1 MKFPFSL
8 QKRCCFYAL
17 LSLVFMA
24 CETKTDTEEPNKV
37 EEAISSIK
45 NTYAPDTRVTLFDIE
60 VIESPEGYT
69 LKGGTSLPEALD
81 ALRKQLEQEQIAFQD
96 SIELLPSAS
105 LEGNIYGAIALS
117 VANLRSRPAHSAE
130 MVTQGT
136 LGMPVN
142 VYQKQGSWY
151 RIQTPD
157 HYLGWVDSKGI
168 ELMDKTRF
176 EDWQGAEKLIYTKT
190 YGHAFAEANAAAQV
204 VSDLVAGNILKLIGE
219 DGAFYQVEYPDGKN
233 GFVAKSEASP
243 YQDWKSSLSFTKEA
257 LVETSKTM
265 LGVPYLWGGTSTK
278 GVDCSG
284 FTKTVY
290 FMNGMIIPR
299 DASQQIHEGT
309 LIDDS
314 REFDKL
320 IPGDL
325 LFFGR
330 KATDSTSERVVHVG
344 MWIGNNEFIHSAGN
358 VHISSMDK
366 SSDNFDAYNYE
377 RYLRTKR
384 ILNQKDEG
392 LLYLTEQ
399 DVF

>member
-1 MKFPFSL
+1 
-8 QKRCCFYAL
+8 
-17 LSLVFMA
+17 
-24 CETKTDTEEPNKV
+24 
-37 EEAISSIK
+37 
-45 NTYAPDTRVTLFDIE
+45 
-60 VIESPEGYT
+60 
-69 LKGGTSLPEALD
+69 
-81 ALRKQLEQEQIAFQD
+81 
-96 SIELLPSAS
+96 
-105 LEGNIYGAIALS
+105 
-117 VANLRSRPAHSAE
+117 
-130 MVTQGT
+130 
-136 LGMPVN
+136 
-142 VYQKQGSWY
+142 
-151 RIQTPD
+151 
-157 HYLGWVDSKGI
+157 
-168 ELMDKTRF
+168 
-176 EDWQGAEKLIYTKT
+176 
-190 YGHAFAEANAAAQV
+190 
-204 VSDLVAGNILKLIGE
+204 
-219 DGAFYQVEYPDGKN
+219 N
-233 GFVAKSEASP
+233 GFVSKSEAVP
-243 YQDWKSSLSFTKEA
+243 YLDWKSNLSFTKEA

-314 REFDKL
+314 KEFDKL

-358 VHISSMDK
+358 VHISSLDK
-366 SSDNFDAYNYE
+366 NAENFDEYNLH

>member
-1 MKFPFSL
+1 MKFPL
-8 QKRCCFYAL
+8 KKRCCFYAL
-17 LSLVFMA
+17 LSFVFMA
-24 CETKTDTEEPNKV
+24 CETKTSTVPNKA
-37 EEAISSIK
+37 EEAISSVK
-45 NTYAPDTRVTLFDIE
+45 STYAPDTRVALFDIE
-60 VIESPEGYT
+60 AVEGPEGYT
-69 LKGGTSLPEALD
+69 LKGGTNLPEALD
-81 ALRKQLEQEQIAFQD
+81 ALRKQLEQKQIVFQD
-96 SIELLPSAS
+96 SVEVLPSAS
-105 LEGNIYGAIALS
+105 LDGKIYGAIALS

-136 LGMPVN
+136 LGMPVK
-142 VYQKQGSWY
+142 VYQKQDSWY

-157 HYLGWVDSKGI
+157 HYLGWVDSRGI
-168 ELMDKTRF
+168 ALMDKTQF
-176 EDWQGAEKLIYTKT
+176 EDWKGSEKLIYTKT
-190 YGHAFAEANAAAQV
+190 YGHSFIEADASSQV
-204 VSDLVAGNILKLIGE
+204 VSDLVAGNILKLVTE
-219 DGAFYQVEYPDGKN
+219 NVAFYQVEYPDGRN
-233 GFVAKSEASP
+233 AYVSKSEASP
-243 YQDWKSSLSFTKEA
+243 YLDWKSNLSFTKEA

-309 LIDDS
+309 LVDDS
-314 REFDKL
+314 GEFDKL

-358 VHISSMDK
+358 VHISSMAK
-366 SSDNFDAYNYE
+366 NADNFDAYNYD

>member
-1 MKFPFSL
+1 MKFLFSYK
-8 QKRCCFYAL
+8 KRYCFYAL
-17 LSLVFMA
+17 LPLVFMA
-24 CETKTDTEEPNKV
+24 CETKTDTESNKI
-37 EEAISSIK
+37 EETISSIK
-45 NTYAPDTRVTLFDIE
+45 STYAPDTRVVLFDIE
-60 VIESPEGYT
+60 AVKNPEGYI
-69 LKGGTSLPEALD
+69 LKGGTNLPEALV
-81 ALRKQLEQEQIAFQD
+81 ALREQLEQEQIVFQD
-96 SIELLPSAS
+96 SVELLPSAN
-105 LEGNIYGAIALS
+105 LDGKIFGAIALS

-157 HYLGWVDSKGI
+157 HYLGWVDSRGI
-168 ELMDKTRF
+168 ELMDEAGFKQ
-176 EDWQGAEKLIYTKT
+176 WQGSEKLIYTKT
-190 YGHAFAEANAAAQV
+190 YGHSFSAANISSQV
-204 VSDLVAGNILKLIGE
+204 ISDLVAGNILSLISDE
-219 DGAFYQVEYPDGKN
+219 AAFYGVRYPDGRN
-233 GFVAKSEASP
+233 AFVPKSEAVP
-243 YQDWKSSLSFTKEA
+243 YSDWKSNLSFTKEA

-309 LIDDS
+309 LVDDS

-330 KATDSTSERVVHVG
+330 KATDTTSERVIHVG

-358 VHISSMDK
+358 VHISSMDRNAE
-366 SSDNFDAYNYE
+366 NFDEYNYD

-392 LLYLTEQ
+392 LLNLTEQ

>member
-1 MKFPFSL
+1 MKFLFSL
-8 QKRCCFYAL
+8 QKRCCLYAL
-17 LSLVFMA
+17 LTLVFMA
-24 CETKTDTEEPNKV
+24 CETKTDTGPNKV

-45 NTYAPDTRVTLFDIE
+45 STYAPDTRVVLFDIE
-60 VIESPEGYT
+60 AIQSPEGYT

-81 ALRKQLEQEQIAFQD
+81 ALQKQLEQEQITFRD
-96 SIELLPSAS
+96 SVEVLPSAS

-157 HYLGWVDSKGI
+157 HYLGWVDSRGI

-176 EDWQGAEKLIYTKT
+176 QDWQDSEKLIYTQT
-190 YGHAFAEANAAAQV
+190 YGHAVAEANASAQV
-204 VSDLVAGNILKLIGE
+204 VSDLVAGNILKLIAE
-219 DGAFYQVEYPDGKN
+219 DGGFYQVEYPDGKN
-233 GFVAKSEASP
+233 GFVPKSEASP
-243 YQDWKSSLSFTKEA
+243 YLDWKSNLVFTEEA

-366 SSDNFDAYNYE
+366 NAANFDEYNYD
-377 RYLRTKR
+377 RYLRSKR

>member
-1 MKFPFSL
+1 MKFQFSL
-8 QKRCCFYAL
+8 KKRYCFYAL
-17 LSLVFMA
+17 LPLIFMA
-24 CETKTDTEEPNKV
+24 CETKTDTEGPNKV

-45 NTYAPDTRVTLFDIE
+45 STYAPDTRVALFDIE
-60 VIESPEGYT
+60 VIEGLKGYT
-69 LKGGTSLPEALD
+69 LKGSTSLPEALD

-96 SIELLPSAS
+96 SVEVLPSAS
-105 LEGNIYGAIALS
+105 LEGNIYGTIALS

-142 VYQKQGSWY
+142 VYQKRGSWY

-157 HYLGWVDSKGI
+157 HYLGWVDSRGI
-168 ELMDKTRF
+168 ELMDKTHF
-176 EDWQGAEKLIYTKT
+176 EDWQGAEKLIYTQT

-204 VSDLVAGNILKLIGE
+204 VSDLVAGNILKWIGE
-219 DGAFYQVEYPDGKN
+219 DGTFYQVEYPDGKN

-243 YQDWKSSLSFTKEA
+243 YLDWKSNLSFTKEA

-299 DASQQIHEGT
+299 DASQQIREGS

-366 SSDNFDAYNYE
+366 SSDNFDEYNYD
-377 RYLRTKR
+377 RYLRSKR

>member
-1 MKFPFSL
+1 MKFLFSYK
-8 QKRCCFYAL
+8 KRYCFYAL
-17 LSLVFMA
+17 LPLVFMA
-24 CETKTDTEEPNKV
+24 CETKTDTEPNKI
-37 EEAISSIK
+37 EETISSIK
-45 NTYAPDTRVTLFDIE
+45 STYAPDTRVVLFDIE
-60 VIESPEGYT
+60 AVKNPEGYI

-81 ALRKQLEQEQIAFQD
+81 ALRKQLKQEQIAFQD
-96 SIELLPSAS
+96 SVEVLPSAS

-142 VYQKQGSWY
+142 VYQKRGSWY

-157 HYLGWVDSKGI
+157 HYLGWVDSRGI
-168 ELMDKTRF
+168 ELMDKARF
-176 EDWQGAEKLIYTKT
+176 EDWQGAEKLIYTQT
-190 YGHAFAEANAAAQV
+190 YGHAFAEANTTAQV
-204 VSDLVAGNILKLIGE
+204 VSDLVAGNILKLIAE

-233 GFVAKSEASP
+233 GFVSKSEAVP
-243 YQDWKSSLSFTKEA
+243 YLDWKSNLSFTKEA

-314 REFDKL
+314 KEFDKL

-366 SSDNFDAYNYE
+366 NAENFDEYNLN

>member
-1 MKFPFSL
+1 
-8 QKRCCFYAL
+8 
-17 LSLVFMA
+17 MA
-24 CETKTDTEEPNKV
+24 CETKTDTEGPNKV

-45 NTYAPDTRVTLFDIE
+45 STYAPDTRVALFDIE
-60 VIESPEGYT
+60 VIEGLKGYT
-69 LKGGTSLPEALD
+69 LKGSTSLPEALD

-96 SIELLPSAS
+96 SVEVLPSAS
-105 LEGNIYGAIALS
+105 LEGNIYGTIALS

-142 VYQKQGSWY
+142 VYQKRGSWY

-157 HYLGWVDSKGI
+157 HYLGWVDSRGI
-168 ELMDKTRF
+168 ELMDKTHF
-176 EDWQGAEKLIYTKT
+176 EDWQGAEKLIYTQT

-204 VSDLVAGNILKLIGE
+204 VSDLVAGNILKWIGE
-219 DGAFYQVEYPDGKN
+219 DGTFYQVEYPDGKN

-243 YQDWKSSLSFTKEA
+243 YLDWKSNLSFTKEA

-299 DASQQIHEGT
+299 DASQQIREGS

-366 SSDNFDAYNYE
+366 SSDNFDEYNYD
-377 RYLRTKR
+377 RYLRSKR